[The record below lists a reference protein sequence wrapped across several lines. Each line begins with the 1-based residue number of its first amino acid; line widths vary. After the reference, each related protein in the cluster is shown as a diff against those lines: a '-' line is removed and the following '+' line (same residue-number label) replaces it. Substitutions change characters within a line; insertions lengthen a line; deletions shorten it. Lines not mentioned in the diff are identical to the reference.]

1 VHIGFFYA
9 IVVAVL
15 WRAGE
20 LRKICNLPHIFG
32 VIILMS
38 IFAAW
43 VIPAKMASGPEM
55 TRTWQGQLWLAFA
68 DFKLR
73 GWITNIPRSLGYFLP
88 WLLLLPLVSGARFPS
103 ARRSGIVRGLAWGI
117 GLPLLIVDLIPGW
130 LPRYGMPLVAPAAW
144 LLAATLTAED
154 LRWPS
159 WLGGRVF
166 ESRIRQRTVAAI
178 VILTCIC
185 LSIYALVIVPRLQ
198 KKQKV
203 KAIAAQID
211 AIVPPSERLYAV
223 DPDFQ
228 PFLFYVHAPLVYVR
242 RVEDLP
248 RETRY
253 FLVRPE
259 NEGAAETAQ
268 QWLPLHPER
277 VLSVEDYRHWKTSL
291 FAIKGP

>member
-1 VHIGFFYA
+1 MIM
-9 IVVAVL
+9 
-15 WRAGE
+15 
-20 LRKICNLPHIFG
+20 
-32 VIILMS
+32 MS

-43 VIPAKMASGPEM
+43 AIPAKMESGPEM

-88 WLLLLPLVSGARFPS
+88 WLLFLPLASGARFSS
-103 ARRSGIVRGLAWGI
+103 ARKIAIVHGLAWGI

-130 LPRYGMPLVAPAAW
+130 LPRYGMPLVAPATW

-154 LRWPS
+154 LQWPR
-159 WLGGRVF
+159 WLGGRKF
-166 ESRIRQRTVAAI
+166 EPQNRQRTVATI
-178 VILTCIC
+178 VILSCVC
-185 LSIYALVIVPRLQ
+185 LSIYAFVIVPRLQ
-198 KKQKV
+198 KRQKV

-211 AIVPPSERLYAV
+211 AIVPVSQRLYAV

-228 PFLFYVHAPLVYVR
+228 PFLFYVRAPLVYIR
-242 RVEDLP
+242 TVEDLP
-248 RETRY
+248 REARY

-259 NEGAAETAQ
+259 NEQAAEAAQ
-268 QWLPLHPER
+268 QWLPLRPER

-291 FAIKGP
+291 FAIKAP